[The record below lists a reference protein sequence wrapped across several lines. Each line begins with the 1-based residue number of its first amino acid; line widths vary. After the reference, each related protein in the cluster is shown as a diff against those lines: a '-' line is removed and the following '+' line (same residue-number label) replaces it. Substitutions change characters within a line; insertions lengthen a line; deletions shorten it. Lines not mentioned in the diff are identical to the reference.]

1 MVDSVHAQVF
11 EPRPN
16 SKTMAD
22 SSFAVLNLGSQRVSG
37 AVFSKARNG
46 DLILKSFAF
55 AEMQGDPSIEAT
67 RLPQLRIAV
76 LELADK
82 LKLRGK
88 PVWYAIAGH
97 VVFTRF
103 VKLPPFDEDKAD
115 QIVEFEARQNVPFP
129 INEVIW
135 DYEFIGDKSSGER
148 EVALVAIKAE
158 ALNDINDQVETGGV
172 KVCGVDLAPLVVF
185 NAFRF
190 SYPDVDESTL
200 IIDLG
205 SKSTNLIFV
214 DGARVFTRNIL
225 VGGSTLTGAI
235 SKELGVPF
243 GDAEHAKRTQ
253 GYVAPGGAYES
264 NPDETVEAISKIMR
278 NTMTRLHGEVV
289 RTINFYRSQQGGSA
303 PRRIFL
309 CGGGAQT
316 ALIAEF
322 FTEKF
327 NLPVEVLNPLRGVQ
341 MDRRVNQAEAQA
353 NAPSMAEL
361 VGLALRHAGS
371 CPLQVEL
378 VPDRVAAARD
388 SARRAPFLLMGML
401 CLFAALL
408 VGIFYFHKA
417 ATVVQASL
425 AKDEAS
431 LGEVSKYDA
440 ALTDIEKQMQ
450 LLIGQSGQLEQSV
463 NDRSYWTR
471 LLHAM
476 NNKFENDYLWLT
488 SIEVLKDGSSM
499 TPALGSTTAAAPAP
513 GAAPAPAVAAA
524 PGAVP
529 QGPQFH
535 LRVQGLWRKNDVGNE
550 QVVNK
555 YFEDLKKIT
564 EYFSVPPPEE
574 KAEVTLGLEDD
585 RYAYDFKFRLPLVKG
600 MKFDK

>member
-1 MVDSVHAQVF
+1 
-11 EPRPN
+11 
-16 SKTMAD
+16 MAD
-22 SSFAVLNLGSQRVSG
+22 NNFSVLNLGSQRVSG

-67 RLPQLRIAV
+67 RLPQLRIAM

-88 PVWYAIAGH
+88 DVWYAIAGH

-135 DYEFIGDKSSGER
+135 DYEFIGEKGGSER

-158 ALNDINDQVETGGV
+158 ALNDINEQVENGGA
-172 KVCGVDLAPLVVF
+172 KVVGVDLAPLAVF

-190 SYPDVDESTL
+190 SYPDVEESSL

-235 SKELGVPF
+235 TKELGVSF
-243 GDAEHAKRTQ
+243 GEAEHAKRVQ
-253 GYVAPGGAYES
+253 GYIAPGGAYEP
-264 NPDETVEAISKIMR
+264 NPDENVEAISKIMR
-278 NTMTRLHGEVV
+278 NTMSRLHGEVV
-289 RTINFYRSQQGGSA
+289 RTINFYRSQQGGAA

-316 ALIAEF
+316 ALVTEF

-341 MDRRVNQAEAQA
+341 FDKRVKQDEANA
-353 NAPSMAEL
+353 NAPAMAEL
-361 VGLALRHAGS
+361 VGLALRHAGA
-371 CPLQVEL
+371 CPIEVEL
-378 VPDRVAAARD
+378 VPDRVEAARD
-388 SARRAPFLLMGML
+388 SARRAPFLIMATL

-408 VGIFYFHKA
+408 AGVFYFKKA
-417 ATVVQASL
+417 DSL
-425 AKDEAS
+425 VLEKLTKDEAV
-431 LGEVSKYDA
+431 LADLSKQDT
-440 ALTDIEKQMQ
+440 ALSDTEKQMQ
-450 LLIGQSGQLEQSV
+450 LLIGHSVQLEQSV

-471 LLHAM
+471 LLNGL
-476 NNKFENDYLWLT
+476 NNAFENDFMWLT
-488 SIEVLKDGSSM
+488 LIEVLKDGNSM
-499 TPALGSTTAAAPAP
+499 TPALGANAAPSAAAPLQMPAMP
-513 GAAPAPAVAAA
+513 AALPAAGA
-524 PGAVP
+524 P

-535 LRVQGLWRKNDVGNE
+535 LRVQGLWRKNEAGNE
-550 QVVNK
+550 LVVNK
-555 YFEDLKKIT
+555 YFEEVKKLT
-564 EYFSVPPPEE
+564 EFFTAPPPEE
-574 KAEVTLGLEDD
+574 KPEIVLGLEDD